1 MKNWRK
7 AVLLGA
13 VIFAGVVGFNM
24 FSIPFAIAQEGEVQ
38 RKIAQEEKAPEEYEL
53 KPMIVTAEKREEN
66 IQDVPVGITALS
78 KMQIEDSGIT
88 SIKDLSLQIPNLNI
102 VSWGTRRCS
111 YIYNRG
117 IGATNNAPA
126 VGFYVDDVAHFEWGT
141 FDIELFD
148 IERIEVLRG
157 PQGTLYGRNT
167 LGGVINIITRKPEN
181 RTEGTASLTFGDYD
195 RRDYRM
201 ALRSPVIKDKLF
213 FGLSGVYSERD
224 GYTDNDFLS
233 EEVDD
238 RESISGRAHLR
249 WLPADTLDITLS
261 VNGENQDDGA
271 YPLGQLDKV
280 RSHPHHVSYD
290 FKGKH
295 ESDLYGSSLRIAYKS
310 PWFDL
315 TSITGWQSWD
325 NEDSAD
331 QDFTPA
337 DFFTSFADENHDQ
350 FTQEIRL
357 ASPEN
362 AGPLKW
368 LAGAYC
374 FNEDFDRDL
383 ITDFGVD
390 AVAAGFVP
398 ALMKNLSLAQFDN
411 KGYAL
416 FGQVTYTIFDRFD
429 LTAGLRYDYEKKEM
443 DLKKFMEMGG
453 MAVPGTEFEAN
464 PDEDFSEWL
473 PKFVAAYRWLPNLMT
488 YASVTRG
495 YRSGGFNESFVD
507 PSDISFD
514 PEYSWNYELGFKSS
528 WLDNRIIMN
537 MAAFYIDWKDQQ
549 VIQLL
554 PTGAETSFRN
564 AGESHS
570 QGFEVEMIA
579 RPTTALDLIASFGY
593 TDSEFD
599 EYEDPIAGTD
609 YKGNLT
615 PLTPRY
621 TYNIAAQYRHP
632 LTGSIDIFGR
642 VAVNGVGKSYWN
654 DANTLKQDPYEL
666 VNARLGFETDHFE
679 VYLWAK
685 NIFDAEYEAI
695 AFEFPG
701 FPPLGQAGDP
711 QIFGI
716 TLTGRF

>member
-1 MKNWRK
+1 MKNRK
-7 AVLLGA
+7 RGVWLLA
-13 VIFAGVVGFNM
+13 AIFAITTSLNL
-24 FSIPFAIAQEGEVQ
+24 FSTSIARAED
-38 RKIAQEEKAPEEYEL
+38 EKQKQDTKLYEL
-53 KPMIVTAEKREEN
+53 EIMTVTAEKREEN
-66 IQDVPVGITALS
+66 IQDVPVSITALS
-78 KMQIEDSGIT
+78 ETQIEDSGIT
-88 SIKDLSLQIPNLNI
+88 SIKDLSLQIPNFNI

-167 LGGVINIITRKPEN
+167 LGGVVNIITRKPEN
-181 RTEGTASLTFGDYD
+181 YAEGTTSVTFGNYD
-195 RRDYRM
+195 RQDYRV

-213 FGLSGVYSERD
+213 FGLSGVYSDRD
-224 GYTDNDFLS
+224 GYTDNDFLG
-233 EEVDD
+233 EDVDD
-238 RESISGRAHLR
+238 RESINGRVHLR
-249 WLPADTLDITLS
+249 WLPTAPLDITLS
-261 VNGENQDDGA
+261 ANVEKQDDGA
-271 YPLGQLDKV
+271 YPLGALDQVQKN
-280 RSHPHHVSYD
+280 PHHVSYD
-290 FKGKH
+290 FEGKH
-295 ESDLYGSSLRIAYKS
+295 ESDLYGSSLRIGYEAPQFK
-310 PWFDL
+310 L

-325 NEDSAD
+325 NKDSAD

-337 DFFTSFADENHDQ
+337 DFFISFVDEDHTQ
-350 FTQEIRL
+350 LTQEIRL

-362 AGPLKW
+362 AGSLKW

-374 FNEDFDRDL
+374 FNEDSDRDQ
-383 ITDFGVD
+383 IIDFGVD

-398 ALMKNLSLAQFDN
+398 AQMKNVSLAQFDN

-416 FGQVTYTIFDRFD
+416 FGQVTYTIFDKLD
-429 LTAGLRYDYEKKEM
+429 LTAGLRYDYEKKKM
-443 DLKKFMEMGG
+443 DLNKFMEMGG
-453 MAVPGTEFEAN
+453 MAIPGTEFEVS
-464 PDEDFSEWL
+464 PEEDFSEWL
-473 PKFVAAYRWLPNLMT
+473 PKFVAAYRWIPNLMT
-488 YASVTRG
+488 YASITRG
-495 YRSGGFNESFVD
+495 YRSGGFNESFIN

-514 PEYSWNYELGFKSS
+514 PEYSWNYELGLKSS
-528 WLDNRIIMN
+528 WLDNRLIMN
-537 MAAFYIDWKDQQ
+537 TAAFYIDWKDQQ

-579 RPTTALDLIASFGY
+579 RPTEGLDLIAGFGY
-593 TDSEFD
+593 TDAKFD
-599 EYEDPIAGTD
+599 EYKDTIAGTD
-609 YKGNLT
+609 YKDNRT

-621 TYNIAAQYRHP
+621 TYNLAAQYRHP

-642 VAVNGVGKSYWN
+642 VDVNGVGKSYWN

-701 FPPLGQAGDP
+701 FPPLAQAGDP

>member
-1 MKNWRK
+1 MALN
-7 AVLLGA
+7 L
-13 VIFAGVVGFNM
+13 
-24 FSIPFAIAQEGEVQ
+24 FSTSIARAED
-38 RKIAQEEKAPEEYEL
+38 EKQKQDTKLYEL
-53 KPMIVTAEKREEN
+53 EIMTVTAEKREEN
-66 IQDVPVGITALS
+66 IQDVPVSITALS
-78 KMQIEDSGIT
+78 ETQIEDSGIT

-167 LGGVINIITRKPEN
+167 LGGVVNIITKKPEN
-181 RTEGTASLTFGDYD
+181 YAEGTASVTFGNYD
-195 RRDYRM
+195 RQDYRV
-201 ALRSPVIKDKLF
+201 AFRTPVIKDKLF
-213 FGLSGVYSERD
+213 FGVSGVRSVRD
-224 GYTDNDFLS
+224 GYTKNDFLNS
-233 EEVDD
+233 DVDNRD
-238 RESISGRAHLR
+238 GLSGRAHVR
-249 WLPADTLDITLS
+249 WLPSDTLDITLS
-261 VNGENQDDGA
+261 ASGENQDDGA
-271 YPLGQLDKV
+271 YPLGPLGEVQKN
-280 RSHPHHVSYD
+280 PHHVSYD
-290 FKGKH
+290 FEGKH
-295 ESDLYGSSLRIAYKS
+295 ESDLYGSSLRIGYEAPQFK
-310 PWFDL
+310 L

-325 NEDSAD
+325 NKDSAD

-337 DFFTSFADENHDQ
+337 DFFTSFADEDHTQ
-350 FTQEIRL
+350 LTQEIRL

-362 AGPLKW
+362 AGSLKW

-383 ITDFGVD
+383 IIDFGVD

-398 ALMKNLSLAQFDN
+398 ALMKNLSLAQFYN

-416 FGQVTYTIFDRFD
+416 FGQVTYTIFDKLD
-429 LTAGLRYDYEKKEM
+429 LTAGLRYDYEKKKM
-443 DLKKFMEMGG
+443 DLNKFMEMGG
-453 MAVPGTEFEAN
+453 MAIPGTEFEAS
-464 PDEDFSEWL
+464 PEEDFSEWL
-473 PKFVAAYRWLPNLMT
+473 PKFVAAYRWIPNLMT

-495 YRSGGFNESFVD
+495 YRSGGFNESFIN

-514 PEYSWNYELGFKSS
+514 PEYSWNYELGLKSS
-528 WLDNRIIMN
+528 WLDNRFIMN
-537 MAAFYIDWKDQQ
+537 TAAFYIDWKDQQ

-579 RPTTALDLIASFGY
+579 RPTEGLDLIAGFGY
-593 TDSEFD
+593 TDAKFD
-599 EYEDPIAGTD
+599 EYKDTIAGTD
-609 YKGNLT
+609 YKDNRT

-621 TYNIAAQYRHP
+621 TYNLAAQYRHP
-632 LTGSIDIFGR
+632 LTGSTDIFGR
-642 VAVNGVGKSYWN
+642 VDVNGVGKSYWN

-666 VNARLGFETDHFE
+666 ANARLGFETDYFE

-685 NIFDAEYEAI
+685 NIFETEYEAI

-701 FPPLGQAGDP
+701 FPPLAQAGDP
-711 QIFGI
+711 RTFGI